1 MSVHG
6 VDWYYWPGCRGDSR
20 TPCWWRLRGRR
31 RPRLLWTLYILSCP
45 ENCQWSRSVWTRGQY
60 LGLEHLQTPSRPWR
74 RSRTRPEHLHVRTE
88 WHWLAT
94 LFLEERRRTWV
105 NRIEIWFLFTFYIY
119 TRKIWGPVGL
129 SVFSFT
135 TDDYTTE
142 RETSEGVQQR
152 LHYWCTISESYR
164 GYLCQVGG
172 QLKGGKRSW
181 LFDLPHIDKSI
192 RILIFMCFITALT
205 L

>member
-1 MSVHG
+1 MSSPLAGRGVSTLPGVWLTGSHGLHGHQARILQREIIEINEKLKCESVHC

-74 RSRTRPEHLHVRTE
+74 RSRTRPERLHVRTE

-105 NRIEIWFLFTFYIY
+105 NRIEIWFLFKEILYLLYIY
-119 TRKIWGPVGL
+119 YIYDIQHP
-129 SVFSFT
+129 
-135 TDDYTTE
+135 
-142 RETSEGVQQR
+142 
-152 LHYWCTISESYR
+152 
-164 GYLCQVGG
+164 
-172 QLKGGKRSW
+172 
-181 LFDLPHIDKSI
+181 DL
-192 RILIFMCFITALT
+192 
-205 L
+205 